1 MNRKVLVL
9 AVATAFAAPM
19 VATADIELSGTIQG
33 EYNYAEVGNYDRESY
48 TNDGVGAA
56 FNGGPNYIRL
66 DFEESLGGGLKAY
79 GRYTAAFSTFA
90 NKGLV
95 TGEDTYVGLKG
106 SVAYFRLGKMV
117 GAYKASKGLVDPWAG
132 TSLQARG
139 TAGGMT
145 GSTYLAPVALKD
157 CSDCAYDPLKDQID
171 QLRAD
176 PAINSGEYLVTS
188 KQVHS
193 PYGGFTHSGYVE
205 NVVEV
210 GAKFGGFSAT
220 LQGVVD
226 KGTGMDGAGLVEL
239 RYSAENFTIFAAGAY
254 TDLTNNISN
263 VTNNVTD
270 TINDEETADE
280 DNGFSNLKIG
290 GQAKFAGLKLG
301 LQFEDAEMGTMTG
314 GQGQYI
320 LGSVDYSINNVSL
333 AAWVAGYSDDDLE
346 EDDALSFAIGAKYKF
361 SKRTMAYVGYRQTD
375 SDNDYR
381 DENVF
386 SLGVRH
392 KF

>member
-19 VATADIELSGTIQG
+19 AATADVKLSGNIQG

-48 TNDGVGAA
+48 TNDGVGAG
-56 FNGGPNYIRL
+56 FNGGPNHIRL

-95 TGEDTYVGLKG
+95 SGQETFVGLKG
-106 SVAYFRLGKMV
+106 SVAYFRLGKMT

-139 TAGGMT
+139 TGGGMT

-157 CSDCAYDPLKDQID
+157 CSGCAYGPLDDQID
-171 QLRAD
+171 ALKAD
-176 PAINSGEYLVTS
+176 TNINASEYMVTGT
-188 KQVHS
+188 KKHS
-193 PYGGFTHSGYVE
+193 PYGAFTHSSYVE
-205 NVVEV
+205 NVIEA
-210 GAKFGGFSAT
+210 GAKFGGFSARV
-220 LQGVVD
+220 QGVVD

-239 RYSAENFTIFAAGAY
+239 KYSAENFTIFAAGAY
-254 TDLTNNISN
+254 TDLTSNIPG
-263 VTNNVTD
+263 
-270 TINDEETADE
+270 DEEE
-280 DNGFSNLKIG
+280 DDGFGNWKIG
-290 GQAKFAGLKLG
+290 AQAKLAGVKLG

-320 LGSVDYSINNVSL
+320 LGSVEYGINNVSL

-346 EDDALSFAIGAKYKF
+346 EDDALSFALGAKYKF

-386 SLGVRH
+386 TLGVRH
-392 KF
+392 SF

>member
-19 VATADIELSGTIQG
+19 AATADVKLSGNIQG

-48 TNDGVGAA
+48 TNDGVGAG
-56 FNGGPNYIRL
+56 FNGGPNHIRL

-95 TGEDTYVGLKG
+95 SGQETYVGLKG
-106 SVAYFRLGKMV
+106 SVAYFRLGKMT

-139 TAGGMT
+139 TGGGMT

-157 CSDCAYDPLKDQID
+157 CSGCAYGPLKDQID
-171 QLRAD
+171 SLKAD
-176 PAINSGEYLVTS
+176 PSINAGEYLVTS
-188 KQVHS
+188 KQTHS
-193 PYGGFTHSGYVE
+193 PYGAFTHSSYVE
-205 NVVEV
+205 NVVEI
-210 GAKFGGFSAT
+210 GAKFGGFSAS

-239 RYSAENFTIFAAGAY
+239 KYSAENFTIFAAGAY
-254 TDLTNNISN
+254 TDLTNNITN
-263 VTNNVTD
+263 VTNDITSS
-270 TINDEETADE
+270 DEADE
-280 DNGFSNLKIG
+280 DDGFSNWKIG
-290 GQAKFAGLKLG
+290 AQAKFAGLKLG

-320 LGSVDYSINNVSL
+320 LGSVDYGINNVSL
-333 AAWVAGYSDDDLE
+333 AAWVASYSDDDLE

-386 SLGVRH
+386 TLGVRH
-392 KF
+392 SF